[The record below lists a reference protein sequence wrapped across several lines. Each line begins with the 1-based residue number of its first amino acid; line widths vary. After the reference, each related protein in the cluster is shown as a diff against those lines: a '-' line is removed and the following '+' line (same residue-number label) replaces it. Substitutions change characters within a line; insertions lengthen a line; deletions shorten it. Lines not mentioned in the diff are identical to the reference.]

1 VNNFVL
7 IWNIIPFSSQM
18 LALAHTYT
26 HIHTHTLRTK
36 LVKLIKLISMG
47 DRIKNVFTSTIN
59 KLRAS

>member
-1 VNNFVL
+1 MEHNTIFL
-7 IWNIIPFSSQM
+7 TD
-18 LALAHTYT
+18 ACTRARA
-26 HIHTHTLRTK
+26 HTLRTK

>member
-1 VNNFVL
+1 MEHNTIFLTNGC
-7 IWNIIPFSSQM
+7 
-18 LALAHTYT
+18 TRT